1 MNELLNLIFNG
12 ANTIPTGLL
21 LFIFLYWII
30 VIIGLVDTEF
40 LDFDLDIEGEP
51 EFEIEGG
58 VSGDVSWL
66 NNVLS
71 FFNLGRIPFMIWL
84 SFVSLPLWLLS
95 VNINNFLGIE
105 SFIFGLFSLIPLLFL
120 SLLIS
125 KVLTT
130 PFARFFEKINEDSKK
145 KEIIGKIGTVISS
158 ASHESKGMAELNY
171 QGSFL
176 RLYIRSPESQSVL
189 KGDQVLFIEK
199 LAEPGVY
206 LVERHLSIS

>member
-1 MNELLNLIFNG
+1 MNEFLNLIFNG
-12 ANTIPTGLL
+12 ANAIPTALL
-21 LFIFLYWII
+21 LFILIYWII
-30 VIIGLVDTEF
+30 VILGLLDTEF
-40 LDFDLDIEGEP
+40 LDFDLDIDGEAD
-51 EFEIEGG
+51 FEIEGG
-58 VSGDVSWL
+58 VSGGVSWL

-84 SFVSLPLWLLS
+84 SFISLPLWLLS
-95 VNINNFLGIE
+95 INLNNLLGIE
-105 SFIFGLFSLIPLLFL
+105 SFIFGLLSLIPLLFL

-130 PFARFFEKINEDSKK
+130 PFARFFDKINEDGKK
-145 KEIIGKIGTVISS
+145 KELIGKIGTVISQ
-158 ASHESKGMAELNY
+158 ASYESKGMAEINY

-176 RLYIRSPESQSVL
+176 RLYIRSSKNQSVF

-206 LVERHLSIS
+206 LVERHISLS

>member
-1 MNELLNLIFNG
+1 MNDLLNLIFNG
-12 ANTIPTGLL
+12 ANAIPTGLL
-21 LFIFLYWII
+21 LFIILYWLI

-40 LDFDLDIEGEP
+40 LDFDLDIDGEP

-176 RLYIRSPESQSVL
+176 RLYIRSPKSQSVL

>member
-1 MNELLNLIFNG
+1 MNEFLNLIFNG
-12 ANTIPTGLL
+12 ANAIPTGLL
-21 LFIFLYWII
+21 LFILLYWLI

-40 LDFDLDIEGEP
+40 LDFDLDIDGEP
-51 EFEIEGG
+51 EFEIEGS

-71 FFNLGRIPFMIWL
+71 FFNLGRITFMIWL

-95 VNINNFLGIE
+95 ININNFLGIE
-105 SFIFGLFSLIPLLFL
+105 SFIFGLLSLIPMLFL
-120 SLLIS
+120 SLLLS

-130 PFARFFEKINEDSKK
+130 PFARFFEKINEDSRK
-145 KEIIGKIGTVISS
+145 KEIIGKIGTVTSS

-176 RLYIRSPESQSVL
+176 RLYIRSSKTQSVL

>member
-1 MNELLNLIFNG
+1 MNEFLNLIFNG
-12 ANTIPTGLL
+12 ANAIPTGLL
-21 LFIFLYWII
+21 LFILLYWLI

-40 LDFDLDIEGEP
+40 LDFDLDIDGEP
-51 EFEIEGG
+51 EFEIEGS

-95 VNINNFLGIE
+95 ININNFLGIE
-105 SFIFGLFSLIPLLFL
+105 SFIFGLLSLIPMLFL
-120 SLLIS
+120 SLLLS

-130 PFARFFEKINEDSKK
+130 PFARFFEKINEDSRK
-145 KEIIGKIGTVISS
+145 KEIIGKIGTVTSS

-176 RLYIRSPESQSVL
+176 RLYIRSSKTQSVL

>member
-12 ANTIPTGLL
+12 ANAIPTGLL

>member
-12 ANTIPTGLL
+12 ANAIPTGLL

-40 LDFDLDIEGEP
+40 LDFDLDIDGEP

-84 SFVSLPLWLLS
+84 SFVSLPLWLLC